1 MSALSR
7 ALIPSAPSAPG
18 MSKRLKILSDFDGV
32 WTNQGPEAALL
43 IDWMVEK
50 LAEFAGV
57 PAAQAQDELGVLRAA
72 MKEAPEKNGWAPDGR
87 ISAYLDEDP
96 LIEASALTRVLDQGE
111 SDTAKR
117 YAKAVTDNGHETL
130 AAFSEWSFKTAT
142 GSFIETHPPCIVP
155 EAAAMLKAIEDAG
168 AEVVIISNSGA
179 DKIAAWFQTA
189 GIDAGEGEGHALRI
203 RGSAKKW
210 FLGDTQD
217 AMQVAGRRIALDR
230 PEYRSAILSERPD
243 VVIGDV
249 FSLDLAL
256 PHALRGR
263 SILQAPDTV
272 VLRRHDHTP
281 AWVTETRAGGAI
293 DHILN
298 SVSELPA
305 LVASLVK

>member
-1 MSALSR
+1 
-7 ALIPSAPSAPG
+7 

-43 IDWMVEK
+43 LDWMVDK

-57 PAAQAQDELGVLRAA
+57 PLAQAQDELGVLRTA
-72 MKEAPEKNGWAPDGR
+72 MKEAPEKHGWAPDGR

-96 LIEASALTRVLDQGE
+96 LLEAAALARALDLRE
-111 SDTAKR
+111 DDTAKR
-117 YAKAVTDNGHETL
+117 YAKAVIDAGHETL
-130 AAFSEWSFKTAT
+130 AVFSEWCFKGATASF
-142 GSFIETHPPCIVP
+142 SETHPPCIVP
-155 EAAAMLKAIEDAG
+155 EAAAILKAIEDAG

-179 DKIAAWFQTA
+179 DKIASWFQTA
-189 GIDAGEGEGHALRI
+189 GIDAGEGDGHALRV

-210 FLGDTQD
+210 YLGDTED
-217 AMQVAGRRIALDR
+217 AMKVAGRRIALDR

-243 VVIGDV
+243 LMIGDV

-263 SILQAPDTV
+263 SILQAPDTI

-281 AWVTETRAGGAI
+281 DWVTETRAGGAI
-293 DHILN
+293 DHVVD

-305 LVASLVK
+305 IVAGLVK